1 MLCWPFTSGQKQ
13 IASTLNFLCI
23 SGDCHHPFIPN
34 IVWTS
39 PNHAEFV
46 YLLHKQPQKTTFI
59 IFILKAKQQIGQFSH
74 HSALSEDGSGRVG
87 MEDSNGGSKDCVG
100 DSGSAFWRL
109 SWNMK
114 PSSFYVILTA
124 GPLVKWKKHIKIISH
139 LASKVVKVPN
149 NRKTIKRVCL

>member
-1 MLCWPFTSGQKQ
+1 MLSFGW
-13 IASTLNFLCI
+13 IER
-23 SGDCHHPFIPN
+23 
-34 IVWTS
+34 TS

-46 YLLHKQPQKTTFI
+46 YLLHKQPQKITFI

-74 HSALSEDGSGRVG
+74 HSALSEDGSGGVG
-87 MEDSNGGSKDCVG
+87 MEDCKGGSNDCVG

-124 GPLVKWKKHIKIISH
+124 GPLVKKQKI
-139 LASKVVKVPN
+139 SK
-149 NRKTIKRVCL
+149 